1 MADSITLDALMQSK
15 GHTALQ
21 VQKPASVEAVRAQV
35 EELSPEQKARVEEV
49 KNSIDLMDSQAALQ
63 YGVGAQRN
71 ISSFSDNILTQVRS
85 KDSGYVG
92 ELMSDLVLKVKE
104 VDVDGLDEG
113 FWDKIPF
120 LKNASRAVKKFMQRY
135 EKLEVQIDRIEQQLD
150 QARMQMLKD
159 ITMFDGLYEKNLE
172 YFRELQIYIAA
183 GEEKLQELQET
194 TLPQLR
200 AEAAA
205 KGDAMSAQVVRDFE
219 DTVNRFEKKIHDLK
233 LSKTVAIQT
242 APQIRLIQNND
253 KMLVDKIQTAVLN
266 TIPIWK
272 SQIVIALGLSRQ
284 QKVLHRQSRE
294 DGPKRL
300 NQKRHSLVT
309 LLLPMCL
316 ARRAFTACTAA
327 AQKPRIRNP
336 KNGSAGAS
344 PRIPESKPE
353 ASHASPVRSQPRRA
367 ACAHRKIPAPIV
379 QPSASARTAGRTCVG
394 AYSFRREST
403 MELAIC
409 SAAVI
414 PSAAIDPGNQRS
426 ASSAAG
432 IQQAAE
438 IASTMPGRA
447 QPGRKFP
454 ATHRT
459 TAASTDCTRMR
470 IAKGSACESEK
481 HTAAGYMPSAATRS
495 GLRSSSPFPNTAPIR
510 RRSPFCFTAD
520 VPPFGARRSRPDQ
533 APARTRW
540 RSGRQ
545 SRPFARMRPHGAFP
559 SAAPRPARRTRSGLL
574 WCAEK

>member
-1 MADSITLDALMQSK
+1 
-15 GHTALQ
+15 
-21 VQKPASVEAVRAQV
+21 V

-200 AEAAA
+200 AEATA

-253 KMLVDKIQTAVLN
+253 KMLVDKIQTAILS
-266 TIPIWK
+266 TIPLWK
-272 SQIVIALGLSRQ
+272 SQVVIALGL
-284 QKVLHRQSRE
+284 HRQEGVLKMQRSVS
-294 DGPKRL
+294 DAT
-300 NQKRHSLVT
+300 NT
-309 LLLPMCL
+309 LLTKNAELL
-316 ARRAFTACTAA
+316 RQNSTEVAR
-327 AQKPRIRNP
+327 
-336 KNGSAGAS
+336 
-344 PRIPESKPE
+344 ESGRGIVDLQTLKKVNADLISTIE
-353 ASHASPVRSQPRRA
+353 ETIKIQQEGRA
-367 ACAHRKIPAPIV
+367 ARQNAETELLSIEQKLKEALL
-379 QPSASARTAGRTCVG
+379 TA
-394 AYSFRREST
+394 
-403 MELAIC
+403 
-409 SAAVI
+409 
-414 PSAAIDPGNQRS
+414 
-426 ASSAAG
+426 
-432 IQQAAE
+432 IQ
-438 IASTMPGRA
+438 
-447 QPGRKFP
+447 
-454 ATHRT
+454 
-459 TAASTDCTRMR
+459 
-470 IAKGSACESEK
+470 
-481 HTAAGYMPSAATRS
+481 
-495 GLRSSSPFPNTAPIR
+495 
-510 RRSPFCFTAD
+510 
-520 VPPFGARRSRPDQ
+520 
-533 APARTRW
+533 
-540 RSGRQ
+540 
-545 SRPFARMRPHGAFP
+545 
-559 SAAPRPARRTRSGLL
+559 
-574 WCAEK
+574 

>member
-253 KMLVDKIQTAVLN
+253 KMLVDKIQTAILS
-266 TIPIWK
+266 TIPLWK
-272 SQIVIALGLSRQ
+272 SQIVIALGL
-284 QKVLHRQSRE
+284 HRQESVLKMQRSVS
-294 DGPKRL
+294 DAT
-300 NQKRHSLVT
+300 NT
-309 LLLPMCL
+309 LL
-316 ARRAFTACTAA
+316 T
-327 AQKPRIRNP
+327 
-336 KNGSAGAS
+336 KNAELLRQNSTEVA
-344 PRIPESKPE
+344 
-353 ASHASPVRSQPRRA
+353 
-367 ACAHRKIPAPIV
+367 
-379 QPSASARTAGRTCVG
+379 
-394 AYSFRREST
+394 RESERGIVDLET
-403 MELAIC
+403 LK
-409 SAAVI
+409 
-414 PSAAIDPGNQRS
+414 RS
-426 ASSAAG
+426 
-432 IQQAAE
+432 
-438 IASTMPGRA
+438 
-447 QPGRKFP
+447 
-454 ATHRT
+454 
-459 TAASTDCTRMR
+459 TR
-470 IAKGSACESEK
+470 I
-481 HTAAGYMPSAATRS
+481 
-495 GLRSSSPFPNTAPIR
+495 
-510 RRSPFCFTAD
+510 
-520 VPPFGARRSRPDQ
+520 
-533 APARTRW
+533 
-540 RSGRQ
+540 
-545 SRPFARMRPHGAFP
+545 
-559 SAAPRPARRTRSGLL
+559 
-574 WCAEK
+574 

>member
-113 FWDKIPF
+113 FLDKIPF

-183 GEEKLQELQET
+183 GEEKLKELQEI
-194 TLPQLR
+194 TLPQLH
-200 AEAAA
+200 AEATA

-233 LSKTVAIQT
+233 LSKAVAIQT

-253 KMLVDKIQTAVLN
+253 KMLVDKIQTAILS
-266 TIPIWK
+266 TIPLWK
-272 SQIVIALGLSRQ
+272 SQIVIALGL
-284 QKVLHRQSRE
+284 HRQESVLKMQRSVS
-294 DGPKRL
+294 DAT
-300 NQKRHSLVT
+300 NT
-309 LLLPMCL
+309 LLTKNAELL
-316 ARRAFTACTAA
+316 RQNSTEVAR
-327 AQKPRIRNP
+327 
-336 KNGSAGAS
+336 
-344 PRIPESKPE
+344 ESERGIVDLQTLKKVNADLISTIE
-353 ASHASPVRSQPRRA
+353 ETIKIQQEGRA
-367 ACAHRKIPAPIV
+367 ARQNAETELLSIEQKLKEALL
-379 QPSASARTAGRTCVG
+379 TA
-394 AYSFRREST
+394 
-403 MELAIC
+403 
-409 SAAVI
+409 
-414 PSAAIDPGNQRS
+414 
-426 ASSAAG
+426 
-432 IQQAAE
+432 IQ
-438 IASTMPGRA
+438 
-447 QPGRKFP
+447 
-454 ATHRT
+454 
-459 TAASTDCTRMR
+459 
-470 IAKGSACESEK
+470 
-481 HTAAGYMPSAATRS
+481 
-495 GLRSSSPFPNTAPIR
+495 
-510 RRSPFCFTAD
+510 
-520 VPPFGARRSRPDQ
+520 
-533 APARTRW
+533 
-540 RSGRQ
+540 
-545 SRPFARMRPHGAFP
+545 
-559 SAAPRPARRTRSGLL
+559 
-574 WCAEK
+574 

>member
-1 MADSITLDALMQSK
+1 MAEHITLDTLMQSS

-21 VQKPASVEAVRAQV
+21 VQEPASVEAVRAQV

-113 FWDKIPF
+113 FLDKLPF

-205 KGDAMSAQVVRDFE
+205 KGDAMSAQVVWDFE

-253 KMLVDKIQTAVLN
+253 KMLVDKIQTAILS
-266 TIPIWK
+266 TIPLWK
-272 SQIVIALGLSRQ
+272 SQIVIALGL
-284 QKVLHRQSRE
+284 HRQESVLKMQRSVS
-294 DGPKRL
+294 DAT
-300 NQKRHSLVT
+300 NT
-309 LLLPMCL
+309 LLTKNAELL
-316 ARRAFTACTAA
+316 RQNSTEVAR
-327 AQKPRIRNP
+327 
-336 KNGSAGAS
+336 
-344 PRIPESKPE
+344 ESERGIVDLQTLKKVNADLISTIE
-353 ASHASPVRSQPRRA
+353 ETIKIQQEGRA
-367 ACAHRKIPAPIV
+367 ARQNAETELLSIEQKLKEALL
-379 QPSASARTAGRTCVG
+379 TA
-394 AYSFRREST
+394 
-403 MELAIC
+403 
-409 SAAVI
+409 
-414 PSAAIDPGNQRS
+414 
-426 ASSAAG
+426 
-432 IQQAAE
+432 IQ
-438 IASTMPGRA
+438 
-447 QPGRKFP
+447 
-454 ATHRT
+454 
-459 TAASTDCTRMR
+459 
-470 IAKGSACESEK
+470 
-481 HTAAGYMPSAATRS
+481 
-495 GLRSSSPFPNTAPIR
+495 
-510 RRSPFCFTAD
+510 
-520 VPPFGARRSRPDQ
+520 
-533 APARTRW
+533 
-540 RSGRQ
+540 
-545 SRPFARMRPHGAFP
+545 
-559 SAAPRPARRTRSGLL
+559 
-574 WCAEK
+574 

>member
-253 KMLVDKIQTAVLN
+253 KMLVDKIQTAILS
-266 TIPIWK
+266 TIPLWK
-272 SQIVIALGLSRQ
+272 SQMVLALGIA
-284 QKVLHRQSRE
+284 
-294 DGPKRL
+294 
-300 NQKRHSLVT
+300 HST
-309 LLLPMCL
+309 E
-316 ARRAFTACTAA
+316 A
-327 AQKPRIRNP
+327 AQAQRQVTDLTNELLK
-336 KNGSAGAS
+336 KNAQALHLAS
-344 PRIPESKPE
+344 TE
-353 ASHASPVRSQPRRA
+353 
-367 ACAHRKIPAPIV
+367 
-379 QPSASARTAGRTCVG
+379 TA
-394 AYSFRREST
+394 RESERGIVDIET
-403 MELAIC
+403 LKQTNQELIATLDD
-409 SAAVI
+409 VM
-414 PSAAIDPGNQRS
+414 N
-426 ASSAAG
+426 
-432 IQQAAE
+432 IQKE
-438 IASTMPGRA
+438 GRA
-447 QPGRKFP
+447 KRAQAELEMRKMEE
-454 ATHRT
+454 
-459 TAASTDCTRMR
+459 DL
-470 IAKGSACESEK
+470 KNK
-481 HTAAGYMPSAATRS
+481 
-495 GLRSSSPFPNTAPIR
+495 
-510 RRSPFCFTAD
+510 
-520 VPPFGARRSRPDQ
+520 
-533 APARTRW
+533 
-540 RSGRQ
+540 
-545 SRPFARMRPHGAFP
+545 
-559 SAAPRPARRTRSGLL
+559 LL
-574 WCAEK
+574 EIQH

>member
-1 MADSITLDALMQSK
+1 MQSS

-253 KMLVDKIQTAVLN
+253 KMLVDKIQTAILS
-266 TIPIWK
+266 TIPLWK
-272 SQIVIALGLSRQ
+272 SQIVIALGL
-284 QKVLHRQSRE
+284 HRQESVLKMQRSVS
-294 DGPKRL
+294 DAT
-300 NQKRHSLVT
+300 NT
-309 LLLPMCL
+309 LLTQNAELL
-316 ARRAFTACTAA
+316 RQNSTEVAR
-327 AQKPRIRNP
+327 
-336 KNGSAGAS
+336 
-344 PRIPESKPE
+344 ESERGIVDLQTLKKVNADLISTIE
-353 ASHASPVRSQPRRA
+353 ETIKIQQEGRA
-367 ACAHRKIPAPIV
+367 ARQNAETELLSIEQKLKEALL
-379 QPSASARTAGRTCVG
+379 TA
-394 AYSFRREST
+394 
-403 MELAIC
+403 
-409 SAAVI
+409 
-414 PSAAIDPGNQRS
+414 
-426 ASSAAG
+426 
-432 IQQAAE
+432 IQ
-438 IASTMPGRA
+438 
-447 QPGRKFP
+447 
-454 ATHRT
+454 
-459 TAASTDCTRMR
+459 
-470 IAKGSACESEK
+470 
-481 HTAAGYMPSAATRS
+481 
-495 GLRSSSPFPNTAPIR
+495 
-510 RRSPFCFTAD
+510 
-520 VPPFGARRSRPDQ
+520 
-533 APARTRW
+533 
-540 RSGRQ
+540 
-545 SRPFARMRPHGAFP
+545 
-559 SAAPRPARRTRSGLL
+559 
-574 WCAEK
+574 

>member
-113 FWDKIPF
+113 FLDKLPF

-194 TLPQLR
+194 TLPQLH
-200 AEAAA
+200 AEASA
-205 KGDAMSAQVVRDFE
+205 KGDPMSAQAVRDFE

-233 LSKTVAIQT
+233 LSKTIAIQT

-253 KMLVDKIQTAVLN
+253 KMLVDKIQTAILS
-266 TIPIWK
+266 TIPLWK
-272 SQIVIALGLSRQ
+272 SQIVIALGL
-284 QKVLHRQSRE
+284 HRQESVLKMQRSVS
-294 DGPKRL
+294 DAT
-300 NQKRHSLVT
+300 NT
-309 LLLPMCL
+309 LLTKNAELL
-316 ARRAFTACTAA
+316 RQNSTEVAR
-327 AQKPRIRNP
+327 
-336 KNGSAGAS
+336 
-344 PRIPESKPE
+344 ESERGIVDLETLKKVNADLISTIE
-353 ASHASPVRSQPRRA
+353 ETIKIQQEGRA
-367 ACAHRKIPAPIV
+367 ARQNAETELLSIEQKLKEALL
-379 QPSASARTAGRTCVG
+379 TA
-394 AYSFRREST
+394 
-403 MELAIC
+403 
-409 SAAVI
+409 
-414 PSAAIDPGNQRS
+414 
-426 ASSAAG
+426 
-432 IQQAAE
+432 IQ
-438 IASTMPGRA
+438 
-447 QPGRKFP
+447 
-454 ATHRT
+454 
-459 TAASTDCTRMR
+459 
-470 IAKGSACESEK
+470 
-481 HTAAGYMPSAATRS
+481 
-495 GLRSSSPFPNTAPIR
+495 
-510 RRSPFCFTAD
+510 
-520 VPPFGARRSRPDQ
+520 
-533 APARTRW
+533 
-540 RSGRQ
+540 
-545 SRPFARMRPHGAFP
+545 
-559 SAAPRPARRTRSGLL
+559 
-574 WCAEK
+574 